1 MLFLKSLLFIVLN
14 VGVGLLLVYFAKWF
28 LFNSTQRKIFGVRN
42 PLTPGFVVRKRDWVF
57 NKARDLLH
65 DYLEQAGNPQA
76 NTGYLYNL
84 EEQIQQKVWE
94 QTSFVDDWPLLPGGL
109 KESIRNTVSN
119 AVRGIA
125 SKILR
130 KTVPHL
136 LEQWRIEHRI
146 DEYDEQFNL
155 EFFYKY
161 FRQYLYVPLLKIVA
175 GINLVFGILN
185 MILFLILA

>member
-28 LFNSTQRKIFGVRN
+28 LFNPTQRKIFGVRN
-42 PLTPGFVVRKRDWVF
+42 PLTPGFLVRKRDWVF

-65 DYLEQAGNPQA
+65 DYLEQAGNTQA

-84 EEQIQQKVWE
+84 EEQIRQKVWY
-94 QTSFVDDWPLLPGGL
+94 QTSFVDDWPLLPCGL

-119 AVRGIA
+119 AVLGIA